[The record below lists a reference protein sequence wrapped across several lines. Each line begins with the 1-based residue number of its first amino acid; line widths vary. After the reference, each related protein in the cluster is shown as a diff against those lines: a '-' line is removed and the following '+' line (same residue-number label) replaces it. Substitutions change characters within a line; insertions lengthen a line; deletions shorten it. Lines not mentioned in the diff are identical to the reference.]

1 MLDSSFLLLTDN
13 LHIGIG
19 KLVEAPAV
27 PYRPVT
33 IKVKAVLHTN
43 LDTVLCTLDCKVER
57 LIPVKSA
64 SEVLV
69 ASSKRVGHPK
79 TSYAAEVLGLVDA
92 VLLSTGCDVHEANGK
107 LLTVHSRKLRLL
119 LLSIVQHVVNLAN
132 AGDRYRARGLLS
144 PDKSRTNSCSNAL
157 QHCY

>member
-1 MLDSSFLLLTDN
+1 MLLTDN

-19 KLVEAPAV
+19 KLVEAPTV

-33 IKVKAVLHTN
+33 IKVKAVLYTN

-107 LLTVHSRKLRLL
+107 LLTVHFSKVLTA
-119 LLSIVQHVVNLAN
+119 VVERSEFFAKHSCLVSCAFFF
-132 AGDRYRARGLLS
+132 S
-144 PDKSRTNSCSNAL
+144 PLFSTL
-157 QHCY
+157 